1 MTLRGKAHK
10 FGDDINTD
18 YIIAGKYKSKY
29 ATVKESAR
37 HVMEDLDPQFYE
49 KVSPGDFVVAGSNF
63 GCGSSRETAP
73 LVIRYANLSAV
84 LAKSFARIFFRNAIN
99 TGLPV
104 VRCNT
109 DLIDSGDELEVDL
122 ESGTVR
128 NLTKG
133 VDISSAPLP
142 RVMITILND
151 GGLVEHYKKH
161 QGFDLG

>member
-1 MTLRGKAHK
+1 MKLRGRAHR

-29 ATVKESAR
+29 ATVKEQAR
-37 HVMEDLDPQFYE
+37 HVMEDLDPNFYE
-49 KVSPGDFVVAGSNF
+49 KISPGDFIVAGSNF

-104 VRCNT
+104 LRCNT
-109 DLIDSGDELEVDL
+109 DLIDNGDQLEVDL
-122 ESGTVR
+122 SAGVVR
-128 NLTKG
+128 DLTKG
-133 VDISSAPLP
+133 LEINAAPLP
-142 RVMITILND
+142 GVMITILND

-161 QGFDLG
+161 KGFAL